1 MVCDGPKNDSGG
13 LQQNREET
21 YIGPCQPGYRRL
33 DIYLTKKAIIHPLW
47 PTEGEEKKEERKV
60 PAGDDEGLN

>member
-13 LQQNREET
+13 LQQNREE
-21 YIGPCQPGYRRL
+21 
-33 DIYLTKKAIIHPLW
+33 TKKAIIHPLW